1 MKRSGI
7 RTNRK
12 TLNKSVR
19 KKTIASG
26 ISLTFDQY
34 ENILCSDMTPA
45 RICNILKVRLPK
57 GYIEKLRNNKLTK
70 YKNWYQKVKLNN
82 LHSTPVKKII

>member
-1 MKRSGI
+1 MKTNGI

-19 KKTIASG
+19 KKTIVSE

-34 ENILCSDMTPA
+34 ENILCSDMTSV

-70 YKNWYQKVKLNN
+70 YKNWYQKVKLKH
-82 LHSTPVKKII
+82 LHRHQLTN

>member
-19 KKTIASG
+19 KKPTVSNV
-26 ISLTFDQY
+26 SLTFYQY
-34 ENILCSDMTPA
+34 ENILCSNMTSA
-45 RICNILKVRLPK
+45 RICNILKVHLSKR
-57 GYIEKLRNNKLTK
+57 YIQKLRDNKISE
-70 YKNWYQKVKLNN
+70 YSEWYQKIKN
-82 LHSTPVKKII
+82 STFKF

>member
-1 MKRSGI
+1 MKTNAI

-19 KKTIASG
+19 KKAIVSE

-34 ENILCSDMTPA
+34 EKIPCSDITSA
-45 RICNILKVRLPK
+45 RICNILKVRLSK

-70 YKNWYQKVKLNN
+70 YKNWYQKIKLKH
-82 LHSTPVKKII
+82 LHSPS

>member
-19 KKTIASG
+19 KNPTVSNV
-26 ISLTFDQY
+26 SLTFYQY
-34 ENILCSDMTPA
+34 ENILCSDMTSA
-45 RICNILKVRLPK
+45 RICNILEVRLPK

-70 YKNWYQKVKLNN
+70 YKNWYQKVKLKH
-82 LHSTPVKKII
+82 LHNTSFKQII

>member
-1 MKRSGI
+1 MKKREI

-19 KKTIASG
+19 KKTIASE

-34 ENILCSDMTPA
+34 ENILCSDMTSA

-70 YKNWYQKVKLNN
+70 YKNWYQKIKFKH
-82 LHSTPVKKII
+82 LHSPRRNN

>member
-1 MKRSGI
+1 MKTNGI

-19 KKTIASG
+19 KKTIVSD

-34 ENILCSDMTPA
+34 ENILCSDMSSA
-45 RICNILKVRLPK
+45 RICNILKVRLPT
-57 GYIEKLRNNKLTK
+57 GYIEKLRNNKFTK
-70 YKNWYQKVKLNN
+70 YKNWYQKVKSKH
-82 LHSTPVKKII
+82 LHSPS

>member
-1 MKRSGI
+1 MKINEI

-19 KKTIASG
+19 KKSVVPG
-26 ISLTFDQY
+26 ISLTFYQY
-34 ENILCSDMTPA
+34 ENILCSNMTSA

-70 YKNWYQKVKLNN
+70 YKNWYQKVKLK
-82 LHSTPVKKII
+82 H

>member
-1 MKRSGI
+1 MKKNGI

-19 KKTIASG
+19 KKAIASE
-26 ISLTFDQY
+26 ISLTFEQY
-34 ENILCSDMTPA
+34 ENILCSDMTSA

-57 GYIEKLRNNKLTK
+57 DYIEKLRNNKLTK
-70 YKNWYQKVKLNN
+70 YKNWYKKVKLKH
-82 LHSTPVKKII
+82 LHSIPVKQII

>member
-34 ENILCSDMTPA
+34 ENILCSDMTSA

-57 GYIEKLRNNKLTK
+57 GYIEKLRNNKLTE
-70 YKNWYQKVKLNN
+70 YKNWYQKVKINN
-82 LHSTPVKKII
+82 LHNTPMKKII

>member
-1 MKRSGI
+1 MKKREI

-19 KKTIASG
+19 KKTIASE

-34 ENILCSDMTPA
+34 ENILCSDMTSA

-57 GYIEKLRNNKLTK
+57 GYIEKLRSNKLTK
-70 YKNWYQKVKLNN
+70 YKNWYQKVKLKN
-82 LHSTPVKKII
+82 LHRPQLTN

>member
-1 MKRSGI
+1 MKTNGI

-19 KKTIASG
+19 KKTIVSE

-34 ENILCSDMTPA
+34 ENILCSDMTSA

-57 GYIEKLRNNKLTK
+57 GYIEKLRNNKLMK
-70 YKNWYQKVKLNN
+70 YKNWYQKVKLKH
-82 LHSTPVKKII
+82 LHSPQLNN

>member
-1 MKRSGI
+1 MKINGI

-19 KKTIASG
+19 KMPVTSN
-26 ISLTFDQY
+26 ISLSFYQY
-34 ENILCSDMTPA
+34 ENILCSNMTPA

-70 YKNWYQKVKLNN
+70 YKSWYQKVKSKHLY
-82 LHSTPVKKII
+82 STPVKQII

>member
-1 MKRSGI
+1 MKTNGI

-19 KKTIASG
+19 KKIASE

-57 GYIEKLRNNKLTK
+57 GYIEMLRNNKLTK
-70 YKNWYQKVKLNN
+70 YKKWYQKVKLKY
-82 LHSTPVKKII
+82 LHSPQLNN

>member
-1 MKRSGI
+1 MKKREI

-19 KKTIASG
+19 KKRIASE

-34 ENILCSDMTPA
+34 ENILCSDMTSA

-70 YKNWYQKVKLNN
+70 YKNWYQKVKLKH
-82 LHSTPVKKII
+82 LTAEGVIKIV